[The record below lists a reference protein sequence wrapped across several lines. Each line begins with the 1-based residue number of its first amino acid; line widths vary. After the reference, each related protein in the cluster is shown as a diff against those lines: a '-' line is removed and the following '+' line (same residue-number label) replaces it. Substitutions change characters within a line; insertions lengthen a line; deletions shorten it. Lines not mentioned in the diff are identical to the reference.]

1 MSALGT
7 VLSADRRMENLINL
21 HIYTMQ
27 VGIHI
32 KLQNTRKYYFAYKSR
47 PVSYNMAWGVLAS
60 LTPQHL
66 IILLRYEILLCNC
79 IFDSYRRVG
88 SCLCRPRAG

>member
-1 MSALGT
+1 M

-47 PVSYNMAWGVLAS
+47 PVSYNMA
-60 LTPQHL
+60 
-66 IILLRYEILLCNC
+66 
-79 IFDSYRRVG
+79 
-88 SCLCRPRAG
+88 